1 MSAPFGYVVNDKYVN
16 ISVDTDTAFETDG
29 DTNDAI
35 ITVEYSDAPAV
46 GELTVEKKGEVLDG
60 FKGGL
65 LASSYEKEFV
75 YKEGSLAGAKFKVYA
90 AEDIYTADNQKD
102 ADGNRIKYYSKGDL
116 VTTLTTG
123 KDGKA
128 TAKNLPLGQYRVVEV
143 EAPYGY
149 VLNPNEQKV
158 TFTYVDDK
166 TPVIKESLTFSDDRQ
181 KLDMSVTKL
190 DAEDNTPI
198 AGAVFGLY
206 ADEDIKNVAGKVII
220 EKGTLL
226 EKATSDEN
234 GKIAFVKDY
243 PFAKYVARELVK
255 PAGYVTNEEAVNFD
269 TKYQGQDVKAAVYNS
284 EYKNTPTT
292 FEFTKTDIQFTV
304 EDTGKV
310 QHVEMK
316 DEVPTGSIV
325 INKDGEF
332 VTDTTLMKGY
342 WYDFIFNFFKD
353 SLAGVTFDVYAKE
366 DIVSADGLDTVYHKA
381 GDKVATIVTNDKGI
395 ARIDDLPLGK
405 YYLVETKT
413 IDGFV
418 LDDTPIEA
426 DLSYIDQNTK
436 VVFAGMDVTNER
448 QKVQITVTKT
458 DSETKEAL
466 EGAVFGL
473 FAKEDI
479 VNKDGKVIVKADT
492 QIERTVTGKDGK
504 VLDTLTTDKNGHAE
518 SKELPICTYNEDGSF
533 KEDIHYTVV
542 ETKAADGYILD
553 ETAHDVTFRYDDNAP
568 DVVVATLKLA
578 NVPTEPKL
586 PQTGDNANPLLYLG
600 IGALALI
607 TGVGVGLRGR
617 KKKNKQ

>member
-75 YKEGSLAGAKFKVYA
+75 YREGSLAGAKFKVYA

-102 ADGNRIKYYSKGDL
+102 ADGNRIKYYSEGDL

-292 FEFTKTDIQFTV
+292 FEFTKTDITSGAELTGATLTVLDKDGNVVDTWTSDAKEAHVIKRLVVGETYTLREEFAPYGYLKATDIKFTV

-418 LDDTPIEA
+418 LDDT
-426 DLSYIDQNTK
+426 
-436 VVFAGMDVTNER
+436 
-448 QKVQITVTKT
+448 
-458 DSETKEAL
+458 
-466 EGAVFGL
+466 
-473 FAKEDI
+473 
-479 VNKDGKVIVKADT
+479 

-553 ETAHDVTFRYDDNAP
+553 ETAHDVTLRYDDNAP
-568 DVVVATLKLA
+568 DVVVTTLKLI

>member
-128 TAKNLPLGQYRVVEV
+128 TAKNLPLGQYRVVEAS
-143 EAPYGY
+143 APYGY

-292 FEFTKTDIQFTV
+292 FEFTKTDITSGAELTGATLTVLDKDGNVVDTWTSDAKEAHVIKRLVVGEIYTLREEFAPYGYLNATDIQFTV

-418 LDDTPIEA
+418 LDDTPIE
-426 DLSYIDQNTK
+426 
-436 VVFAGMDVTNER
+436 
-448 QKVQITVTKT
+448 
-458 DSETKEAL
+458 
-466 EGAVFGL
+466 
-473 FAKEDI
+473 
-479 VNKDGKVIVKADT
+479 
-492 QIERTVTGKDGK
+492 RTVTGKDGK

-553 ETAHDVTFRYDDNAP
+553 ETAHDVTLRYDDNAP
-568 DVVVATLKLA
+568 DVVVTTLKLI

>member
-1 MSAPFGYVVNDKYVN
+1 M
-16 ISVDTDTAFETDG
+16 
-29 DTNDAI
+29 
-35 ITVEYSDAPAV
+35 EYSDAPAV

-206 ADEDIKNVAGKVII
+206 ADEDIKNVDGKVII

-269 TKYQGQDVKAAVYNS
+269 TKYQGQDVKTAVYNS

-292 FEFTKTDIQFTV
+292 FEFTKTDITSGAELTGATLTVLDKDGNVVDTWTSDAKEAHVIKRLVVGETYTLREEFAPYGYLKATDIQFTV

-418 LDDTPIEA
+418 LDDTPIE
-426 DLSYIDQNTK
+426 
-436 VVFAGMDVTNER
+436 
-448 QKVQITVTKT
+448 
-458 DSETKEAL
+458 
-466 EGAVFGL
+466 
-473 FAKEDI
+473 
-479 VNKDGKVIVKADT
+479 
-492 QIERTVTGKDGK
+492 RTVTGKDGK

-553 ETAHDVTFRYDDNAP
+553 ETAHDVTLRYDDNAP
-568 DVVVATLKLA
+568 DVVVTTLKLV

>member
-46 GELTVEKKGEVLDG
+46 GELTVEKKGEVLDE

-75 YKEGSLAGAKFKVYA
+75 YREGSLAGAKFKVYA

-292 FEFTKTDIQFTV
+292 FEFTKTDITSGAELTGATLTVLDKDGNVVDTWTSDAKEAHVIKRLVVGEIYTLREEFAPYGYLNATDIQFTV

-418 LDDTPIEA
+418 LDDTPIE
-426 DLSYIDQNTK
+426 
-436 VVFAGMDVTNER
+436 
-448 QKVQITVTKT
+448 
-458 DSETKEAL
+458 
-466 EGAVFGL
+466 
-473 FAKEDI
+473 
-479 VNKDGKVIVKADT
+479 
-492 QIERTVTGKDGK
+492 RTVTGKDGK

-553 ETAHDVTFRYDDNAP
+553 ETAHDVTLRYDDNAL
-568 DVVVATLKLA
+568 DVVVATLKLV

>member
-75 YKEGSLAGAKFKVYA
+75 YREGSLAGAKFKVYA

-102 ADGNRIKYYSKGDL
+102 ADGNRIKYYSEGDL

-269 TKYQGQDVKAAVYNS
+269 TKYQGQDVKTAVYNS

-292 FEFTKTDIQFTV
+292 FEFTKTDITSGAELTGATLTVLDKDGNVVDTWTSDAKEAHVIKRLVVGEIYTLREEFAPYGYLNATDIQFTV

-418 LDDTPIEA
+418 LDDT
-426 DLSYIDQNTK
+426 
-436 VVFAGMDVTNER
+436 
-448 QKVQITVTKT
+448 
-458 DSETKEAL
+458 
-466 EGAVFGL
+466 
-473 FAKEDI
+473 
-479 VNKDGKVIVKADT
+479 

-553 ETAHDVTFRYDDNAP
+553 ETAHDVTLRYDDNAP
-568 DVVVATLKLA
+568 DVVVTTLKLV

>member
-46 GELTVEKKGEVLDG
+46 GELTVEKKGEVLDE

-75 YKEGSLAGAKFKVYA
+75 YREGSLAGAKFKVYA

-269 TKYQGQDVKAAVYNS
+269 TKYQGQDVKTAVYNS

-292 FEFTKTDIQFTV
+292 FEFTKTDITSGAELTGATLTVLDKDGNVVDTWTSDAKEAHVIKRLVVGEIYTLREEFAPYGYLNATDIQFTV

-418 LDDTPIEA
+418 LDDTPIE
-426 DLSYIDQNTK
+426 
-436 VVFAGMDVTNER
+436 
-448 QKVQITVTKT
+448 
-458 DSETKEAL
+458 
-466 EGAVFGL
+466 
-473 FAKEDI
+473 
-479 VNKDGKVIVKADT
+479 
-492 QIERTVTGKDGK
+492 RTVTGKDGK

-553 ETAHDVTFRYDDNAP
+553 ETAHDVTLRYDDNAP
-568 DVVVATLKLA
+568 DVVVTTLKLV

>member
-128 TAKNLPLGQYRVVEV
+128 TAKKLPLGQYRVVEV

-292 FEFTKTDIQFTV
+292 FEFTKTDITSGAELTGATLTVLDKDGNVVDTWTSDAKEAHVIKRLVVGEIYTLREEFAPYGYLNATDIQFTV

-366 DIVSADGLDTVYHKA
+366 DIASADGLDTVYHKA

-418 LDDTPIEA
+418 LDDTP
-426 DLSYIDQNTK
+426 
-436 VVFAGMDVTNER
+436 
-448 QKVQITVTKT
+448 
-458 DSETKEAL
+458 
-466 EGAVFGL
+466 
-473 FAKEDI
+473 
-479 VNKDGKVIVKADT
+479 
-492 QIERTVTGKDGK
+492 IERTVTGKDGK

-553 ETAHDVTFRYDDNAP
+553 ETAHDVTLRYDDNAP
-568 DVVVATLKLA
+568 DVVVTTLKLI

>member
-102 ADGNRIKYYSKGDL
+102 ADGNRIKYYSNGDL

-123 KDGKA
+123 MDGKA

-206 ADEDIKNVAGKVII
+206 ADEDIKNVDGKVII

-269 TKYQGQDVKAAVYNS
+269 TKYQGQDVKTAVYNS

-292 FEFTKTDIQFTV
+292 FEFTKTDITSGAELTGATLTVLDKDGNVVDTWTSDAKEAHVIKRLVVGETYTLREEFAPYGYLKAADIQFTV

-418 LDDTPIEA
+418 LDDTPIE
-426 DLSYIDQNTK
+426 
-436 VVFAGMDVTNER
+436 
-448 QKVQITVTKT
+448 
-458 DSETKEAL
+458 
-466 EGAVFGL
+466 
-473 FAKEDI
+473 
-479 VNKDGKVIVKADT
+479 
-492 QIERTVTGKDGK
+492 RTVTGKDGK

-542 ETKAADGYILD
+542 ETKAADGYIID
-553 ETAHDVTFRYDDNAP
+553 ETAHDVTLRYDDNAP
-568 DVVVATLKLA
+568 DVVVTTLKLI

>member
-75 YKEGSLAGAKFKVYA
+75 YKEGSLGGAKFKVYA

-255 PAGYVTNEEAVNFD
+255 PAGYVTNE
-269 TKYQGQDVKAAVYNS
+269 
-284 EYKNTPTT
+284 
-292 FEFTKTDIQFTV
+292 
-304 EDTGKV
+304 
-310 QHVEMK
+310 
-316 DEVPTGSIV
+316 
-325 INKDGEF
+325 
-332 VTDTTLMKGY
+332 
-342 WYDFIFNFFKD
+342 
-353 SLAGVTFDVYAKE
+353 
-366 DIVSADGLDTVYHKA
+366 
-381 GDKVATIVTNDKGI
+381 
-395 ARIDDLPLGK
+395 
-405 YYLVETKT
+405 
-413 IDGFV
+413 
-418 LDDTPIEA
+418 
-426 DLSYIDQNTK
+426 
-436 VVFAGMDVTNER
+436 R

-466 EGAVFGL
+466 GGAVFGL

-553 ETAHDVTFRYDDNAP
+553 ETAHDVTLRYDDNAP
-568 DVVVATLKLA
+568 DVVVTTLKLI